1 MPSQNNTTSTNSV
14 KYYVIFQ
21 SVLGLYFYKMIYYEI
36 YYPNILIALTF
47 LLKKKIPTPHKIIR
61 SVINNDSLN
70 PTRIRKVHIPAGESS
85 AVCRNEALPTTIR
98 HTFPFAINSFFATGI
113 TVERILWICESKQSK
128 VLCKRKVG
136 GYSRNDRLF
145 VCLFVSLFVCNT
157 W

>member
-113 TVERILWICESKQSK
+113 TVERIL
-128 VLCKRKVG
+128 
-136 GYSRNDRLF
+136 
-145 VCLFVSLFVCNT
+145 
-157 W
+157 